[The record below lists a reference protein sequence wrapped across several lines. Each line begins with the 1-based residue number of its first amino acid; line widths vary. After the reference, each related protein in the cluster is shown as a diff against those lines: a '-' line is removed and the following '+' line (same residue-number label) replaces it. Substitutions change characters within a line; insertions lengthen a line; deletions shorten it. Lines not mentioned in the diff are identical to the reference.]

1 MTLNETIEFLI
12 ENGTEDELSMLK
24 SYLDGVRFL
33 REASEILEED
43 TLVEDTLVE
52 EFTDAQLA
60 GILYENGYAVDDR
73 AIQALREDIETGA
86 VIIGPDIPD
95 GKGGKDAAEA
105 SGDIDNADIDKYTG
119 AETSEDL
126 KAVVVEAY
134 NALFGE

>member
-33 REASEILEED
+33 REASEILE
-43 TLVEDTLVE
+43 EDTLVE

-105 SGDIDNADIDKYTG
+105 SGDIDNADIDDYTDT
-119 AETSEDL
+119 ETSEDL

>member
-33 REASEILEED
+33 REAKEILED
-43 TLVEDTLVE
+43 DTLVE

-60 GILYENGYAVDDR
+60 GILYENGYAVDNR

-95 GKGGKDAAEA
+95 GKSGKDAAEA
-105 SGDIDNADIDKYTG
+105 SGDLDNADMDEYTDT
-119 AETSEDL
+119 ETAEDL

-134 NALFGE
+134 TALFAD

>member
-12 ENGTEDELSMLK
+12 ENGTADELAMLK
-24 SYLDGVRFL
+24 SYFDGVKFL
-33 REASEILEED
+33 REAAEILE
-43 TLVEDTLVE
+43 EDTLVE

-95 GKGGKDAAEA
+95 GKGGKAAAEA
-105 SGDIDNADIDKYTG
+105 SGDIDNADIDDYTDT
-119 AETSEDL
+119 ETTEDL